1 VATRP
6 RATHAGHRSDTTLEL
21 AELLSHTARRLRRG
35 SNVQLAPLGLTYA
48 QARVL
53 RLVAADGRPLR
64 MADLAAALDVV
75 PRSVTTMVDSLES
88 TGLVARQADP
98 GDRRSVLVALSDEGR
113 RLLDRLDAARRDSAE
128 EVFGGLDGAQRRH
141 LLELLG
147 ILCER
152 GSCVSCCSSTTH
164 HVPAGN
170 GPRGVHR
177 HVRQDGPRGG
187 TRNGGDT

>member
-1 VATRP
+1 MPRP
-6 RATHAGHRSDTTLEL
+6 GCCAWWPP
-21 AELLSHTARRLRRG
+21 TA
-35 SNVQLAPLGLTYA
+35 
-48 QARVL
+48 
-53 RLVAADGRPLR
+53 
-64 MADLAAALDVV
+64 V
-75 PRSVTTMVDSLES
+75 PCGWPTSVTTMVDSLEA

-128 EVFGGLDGAQRRH
+128 EVFGGLDGSQRRH

-147 ILCER
+147 VLCER
-152 GSCVSCCSSTTH
+152 GSCVSCCSSGAH

-170 GPRGVHR
+170 GPRGAHR
-177 HVRQDGPRGG
+177 HLRHEAPPGGTPDGKQTRTRRDTQDGKRSGAQDSTRGGTQDSARRG